1 MATATW
7 THSYGGFRITYST
20 SVASNNTITVNI
32 TKVEVSSTYYTGYI
46 YPDCKIQINGTT
58 VITMDCDTVATHRAY
73 CSSTGTY
80 YTVVNYNGNSNGS
93 AATGSKS
100 GIAVGTAITISC
112 VGNSYS
118 SGNSVYIYHDSYRW
132 TISGTTTTVSAPT
145 VYTVSYNANGGSST
159 PAAQKKVSGQSIT
172 VSSAISRNNSTANGY
187 TVTFNGNGGTPS
199 KASATATNT
208 IKYTFTK
215 WNTAA
220 NGSGTSYN
228 AGATY
233 SANANA
239 TLYAQWSSSVSA
251 RGAITTATAS
261 RGNGTATR
269 TVTFNANGG
278 SCSTASLNSTAT
290 ITYSC
295 NGWYTAASGG
305 TKRAASGGSYTPSA
319 SETVYAQWGSSTG
332 SFSAV
337 KLPAATKANGSATRT
352 ITFNGNGGS
361 TPNAMTSTATIT
373 YAQTGWFTASSG
385 GTNRGNAGVS
395 YTPSAAETLY
405 AQFSSSTGAYS
416 AITLPTPTRD
426 GYNFL
431 GWATSADATSG
442 NTGSYTPSG
451 NVTLYAIWGV
461 SSRTIT
467 VKHYMANT
475 DGSYTLFNTETIE
488 TSDSTFTPTTVE
500 PREGNTAVGATYK
513 YWNPDNYLDMG
524 YGSGIPNVDSFA
536 ITDNHIVHIDYPL
549 ETYNISISADAGS
562 RILVM
567 GGSTT
572 IQNGDTITYGDKLK
586 IHFIARPGYSIA
598 EALVNETPWVSG
610 DEYTVSGDTAIT
622 STATAAAKVSFVYI
636 SNNPNEV
643 YIKHNKRY
651 VKFFSYVYTDGS
663 WKASQ

>member
-32 TKVEVSSTYYTGYI
+32 TKVEASSTYYTGYV

-100 GIAVGTAITISC
+100 GIAIGTAITISC

-159 PAAQKKVSGQSIT
+159 PAAQKKVSGQNIT

-187 TVTFNGNGGTPS
+187 KVTFNGNGGTPS
-199 KASATATNT
+199 KTSATATNT
-208 IKYTFTK
+208 IKYTFSK

-239 TLYAQWSSSVSA
+239 TLYAQWSSSTT

-290 ITYSC
+290 ITYTC
-295 NGWYTAASGG
+295 KGWYTAASGG

-319 SETVYAQWGSSTG
+319 TETVYAQW
-332 SFSAV
+332 
-337 KLPAATKANGSATRT
+337 
-352 ITFNGNGGS
+352 
-361 TPNAMTSTATIT
+361 TST
-373 YAQTGWFTASSG
+373 
-385 GTNRGNAGVS
+385 
-395 YTPSAAETLY
+395 
-405 AQFSSSTGAYS
+405 TGAYS

-426 GYNFL
+426 GHNFL
-431 GWATSADATSG
+431 GWATSSTATSG

-451 NVTLYAIWGV
+451 DVTLYAIWSV

-467 VKHYMANT
+467 VKHYMV
-475 DGSYTLFNTETIE
+475 DIGGGYTLFNTETIE
-488 TSDSTFTPTTVE
+488 TSDSTFTPTTIE

-513 YWNPDNYLDMG
+513 YWDASQTTLL
-524 YGSGIPNVDSFA
+524 GSGTPNIDSFT

-549 ETYNISISADAGS
+549 ETYNISISAGAGS

-567 GGSTT
+567 GGSTI

-598 EALVNETPWVSG
+598 EALVNGTPWVSG

-622 STATAAAKVSFVYI
+622 STAIAAAKVSFVYI
-636 SNNPNEV
+636 NNNPNEV

-663 WKASQ
+663 WKVSQ